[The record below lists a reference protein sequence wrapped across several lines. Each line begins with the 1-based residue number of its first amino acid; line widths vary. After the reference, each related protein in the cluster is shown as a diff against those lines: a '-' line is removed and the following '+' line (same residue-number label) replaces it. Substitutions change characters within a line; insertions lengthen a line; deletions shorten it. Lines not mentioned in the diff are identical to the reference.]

1 MEGRLSAA
9 AAIDWEMSPEERT
22 TLLYQAGYL
31 DWKIR
36 DYQLADHEAFCTWD
50 AERQTQEHLDEAAAA
65 GALYDNMWVDECGR
79 RYGKTAQW
87 LIRDVNAAIRRPGA
101 RGLIAC
107 AYQKNIG
114 EIIVPLTKVLF
125 RDAPPG
131 YFPEYRGTHG
141 ADHECLI
148 IPATESIIKLVGV
161 DVHPK
166 AIRGQWL
173 DFCHLSEA
181 AFIRNLRELVTS
193 DIMPMFQDRPWAWM
207 ALESSTALTRDCE
220 FNTEFR
226 EDAKKRGTYR
236 KHTIRDNTHL
246 TEEQIAKEERR
257 SGGKGTANCQR
268 ELYCEE
274 AREEKLMVVPEFDVA
289 RHVKPANQNAM
300 PAHAHCYVS
309 MDPGEQDPLG
319 IIWGFYDFQRAK
331 LVIQRSF
338 AKSNCRTGEA
348 AQVIKETE
356 AELWGTKHRGM
367 PENMRR
373 DNAVRAQPLLTIAD
387 AVRTAGG
394 LVWEPPAAALTYWD
408 HGANQFLP
416 NPYKRVS
423 DIDAR
428 MVGDLAVEHSVN
440 FEKTAKDDQYAQES
454 ALRHAFAMDWIEIW
468 EPEGHLARQLES
480 GMWQLDTHGRRRD
493 WMTTPSLG
501 HLDCVAALIY
511 LWRNLQREKN
521 PAPPSRID
529 QSLHGYALPVGVDK
543 DTATGRPGNS
553 AETQFR
559 NSPAV
564 RRWR

>member
-1 MEGRLSAA
+1 MTAA
-9 AAIDWEMSPEERT
+9 AAIDFEMSPEERT
-22 TLLYQAGYL
+22 TLLYQAGHL
-31 DWKIR
+31 RWKIR
-36 DYQLADHEAFCTWD
+36 DYQLADHDAFVQWND
-50 AERQTQEHLDEAAAA
+50 QRQTQEHLDEAEAA
-65 GALYDNMWVDECGR
+65 GALYDNLWVDECGR

-87 LIRDVNAAIRRPGA
+87 LIRDVEAAIRRPGA

-148 IPATESIIKLVGV
+148 IPAVDSIIKLVGV

-166 AIRGQWL
+166 AVRGQWC
-173 DFCHLSEA
+173 DFGHLSEA
-181 AFIRNLRELVTS
+181 AFIRGLRELITS
-193 DIMPMFQDRPWAWM
+193 DIMPMFQDRPWAWL
-207 ALESSTALTRDCE
+207 ALESSTAHTRDCE

-246 TEEQIAKEERR
+246 IELDIAKEERR
-257 SGGKGTANCQR
+257 SGGKGSAHCQR

-274 AREEKLMVVPEFDVA
+274 TREEGLMVVPEFSA
-289 RHVKPANQNAM
+289 ERHVMPANANAM
-300 PAHAHCYVS
+300 PAHAHCYVA
-309 MDPGEQDPLG
+309 MDPGEKDPLG
-319 IIWGFYDFQRAK
+319 IIWGFYDFTRAK
-331 LVIQRSF
+331 FVVQRSF

-348 AQVIKETE
+348 ASIIKQVEN
-356 AELWGTKHRGM
+356 ELWGTAHRDV
-367 PENMRR
+367 PETPKR
-373 DNAVRAQPLLTIAD
+373 DNAIRAQPLLTLAD
-387 AVRTAGG
+387 VVKTAGG

-408 HGANQFLP
+408 HGANEFLP
-416 NPYKRVS
+416 NPYARIS

-428 MVGDLAVEHSVN
+428 MVGDLAVEHSIN

-454 ALRHAFAMDWIEIW
+454 ALRHAFSMDWIEIW
-468 EPEGHLARQLES
+468 EPNGDLARQLES
-480 GMWQLDTHGRRRD
+480 GMWQLDSHGRRRE

-521 PAPPSRID
+521 PHPPARID
-529 QSLHGYALPVGVDK
+529 TSLHGYALPTGVDMN
-543 DTATGRPGNS
+543 TATGRPNNVS
-553 AETQFR
+553 ETRFR
-559 NSPAV
+559 EAATV
-564 RRWR
+564 RKWR